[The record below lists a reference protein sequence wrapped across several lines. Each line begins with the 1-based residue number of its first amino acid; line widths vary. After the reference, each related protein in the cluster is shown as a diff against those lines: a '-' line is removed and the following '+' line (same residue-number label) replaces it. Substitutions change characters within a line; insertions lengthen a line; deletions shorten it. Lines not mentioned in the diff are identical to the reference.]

1 MILVSLL
8 SIFIYFMY
16 VYCIISLLNLYSSCQ
31 YVFMVRVS
39 VEGFD
44 VPKVIP
50 RMATLSN
57 VVVRKHIAVCKAMG
71 CLGCGEVCM
80 DMICFLLNR
89 HIIIIQLS
97 VRRFHM
103 FQVFA
108 TADEERVRR
117 CQNTDP
123 CPHKRG
129 TPTAALLSFTHIIAP
144 PPICRS
150 SKLTLNLLF
159 L

>member
-1 MILVSLL
+1 
-8 SIFIYFMY
+8 
-16 VYCIISLLNLYSSCQ
+16 
-31 YVFMVRVS
+31 MVRVS

-71 CLGCGEVCM
+71 CLGCGEV
-80 DMICFLLNR
+80 
-89 HIIIIQLS
+89 
-97 VRRFHM
+97 
-103 FQVFA
+103 FA

-129 TPTAALLSFTHIIAP
+129 IIENY
-144 PPICRS
+144 S
-150 SKLTLNLLF
+150 SVR
-159 L
+159 